1 MPGMTEWDDD
11 QYLALVS
18 ETADTC
24 CLARSPDG
32 YVCSEEPGHDGW
44 HRAGDGDEVI
54 DVWPPTEN
62 L

>member
-1 MPGMTEWDDD
+1 MNEWDDD

-44 HRAGDGDEVI
+44 HRAELEDNGVAEII
-54 DVWPPTEN
+54 DVWPPKEI
-62 L
+62 